1 MAYGTRCYE
10 DKTYLSI
17 LKRNLEDGICYAEK
31 DILELEQMN
40 NPLNSGKL
48 KKLQEAINYYE
59 RELERVTVKLQRM
72 EKQHGRQS

>member
-1 MAYGTRCYE
+1 MAHGSRS
-10 DKTYLSI
+10 DNKTYLSI

-48 KKLQEAINYYE
+48 KKRQEDLDYYE
-59 RELERVTVKLQRM
+59 RELDRVTAKLQRM
-72 EKQHGRQS
+72 EK

>member
-1 MAYGTRCYE
+1 MAHGSRS
-10 DKTYLSI
+10 DNKTYLFI

-31 DILELEQMN
+31 DILELEQTN

-48 KKLQEAINYYE
+48 KKRQEDLDYYE
-59 RELERVTVKLQRM
+59 RELDRVTAKLQRM